1 MKFERSGSPSTM
13 KPGLCRLPTI
23 LTVLFICVFF
33 GLSTLV
39 AFNLKREIIPDEAVH
54 VALSEYFATSWGIPP
69 DTPQTYQYG
78 LIAQKPF
85 LYYWINGRLLN
96 VFHWVI
102 PEPGSWKI
110 LVLLRLV
117 SVLYSTLAVV
127 FCYLLAKEVI
137 KSPWWQAL
145 VLFLL
150 TNTMMFVFLSGGAN
164 YDSLVN
170 LCSFAGIYFF
180 IRLLNGNS
188 FHLNSLAW
196 MISIFA
202 GTLVKITVL
211 PLLAVIAA
219 LWVIYTIRNRKRI
232 NFKPVLEWKL
242 ALLLVVF
249 SGLVF
254 LNFLIFGIN
263 LIQYRAVIP
272 SCTMLLSENECEQNP
287 IFVRDREAA
296 EKFSVRDMLNGNV
309 PDPIT
314 WFAGYWAPSM
324 LKMTF
329 GFAGGRHY
337 TPPELSITLIYVWFI
352 AMLLLVIRFHK
363 RASQPLL
370 GLAVIVIFYTL
381 TLLQTNLSSE
391 LNTGFKHLGIQGRYL
406 FPVLGGLF
414 ILFVY
419 FAASVQNRAVSGAV
433 AFLTIVIFSLNS
445 PLWILTYP
453 ASVQFPSTQIYPEE
467 NTISIAFGSEVSQ
480 DFRSECSGTLT
491 QIEVLFATDTL
502 TANLPVNLT
511 LTDLSSRQVIPPQS
525 VMNAAGKDQVWQIFP
540 LQPLPVTRDQ
550 PFQFTLSADGGD
562 PNQVL
567 VLWNTKTNVYRGGD
581 AIVKGVPTNNDL
593 VFRYTCKMPPL
604 NDWFNEL

>member
-1 MKFERSGSPSTM
+1 MKFERNGSSSTM
-13 KPGLCRLPTI
+13 KTGLFRLPTI
-23 LTVLFICVFF
+23 LTVVFICIFF
-33 GLSTLV
+33 SLSTLI
-39 AFNLKREIIPDEAVH
+39 AFRLKRDIIPDEAVH
-54 VALSEYFATSWGIPP
+54 VALSEYFTTSWGIPP

-96 VFHWVI
+96 VLHWVI

-110 LVLLRLV
+110 LVILRLV
-117 SVLYSTLAVV
+117 SVFYSTLAVI
-127 FCYLLAKEVI
+127 FCYLLAREVI

-180 IRLLNGNS
+180 IRLLNGKS
-188 FHLNSLAW
+188 FYLNSLAC
-196 MISIFA
+196 MICVLA

-211 PLLAVIAA
+211 PLLAIMAV
-219 LWVIYTIRNRKRI
+219 LWVLFTIQNRKQI
-232 NFKPVLEWKL
+232 NFKPVIEWKL

-249 SGLVF
+249 GSLVI

-272 SCTMLLSENECEQNP
+272 SCTMLLSESECEQNP

-296 EKFSVRDMLNGNV
+296 EKFSVRDMFNGNV

-314 WFAGYWAPSM
+314 WFAGYWAPTM

-337 TPPELSITLIYVWFI
+337 TPSALSITLISVWFI
-352 AMLLLVIRFHK
+352 AMLLLAIRFHK
-363 RASQPLL
+363 KASKPLL
-370 GLAVIVIFYTL
+370 GLAAIVIFYML
-381 TLLQTNLSSE
+381 TLLQTNLFSE

-414 ILFVY
+414 VIFVY
-419 FAASVQNRAVSGAV
+419 FAASIQNR
-433 AFLTIVIFSLNS
+433 VISRVVVIATLVLFSLNS
-445 PLWILTYP
+445 PLRVLAFP
-453 ASVQFPSTQIYPEE
+453 APVQFPSTQITPEE
-467 NTISIAFGSEVSQ
+467 KAISIAAGSEVSQ
-480 DFRSECSGTLT
+480 DFRSECSGSITQVDVLLSPRTLT
-491 QIEVLFATDTL
+491 V
-502 TANLPVNLT
+502 NLPVNLT
-511 LTDLSSRQVIPPQS
+511 LTDLNSREVITQQRVVNPS
-525 VMNAAGKDQVWQIFP
+525 GEDQVWQIFIVP
-540 LQPLPVTRDQ
+540 SLPVTRDQ
-550 PFQFTLSADGGD
+550 PYQISLSTDDGD
-562 PNQVL
+562 HNQAL
-567 VLWNTKTNVYRGGD
+567 ILWNTKTNVYRGGD

-604 NDWFNEL
+604 TDWFNEL